1 MSIFIY
7 EDDLIQAQQMK
18 SLIEELCA
26 KHHIAYD
33 FIEVTSRAENIIEK
47 IPHTTYVP
55 LYFLDIEIKSEE
67 RKGLEVAQ
75 MIRQYDQEGIIVFV
89 TTHAEFAPL
98 SYEYMV
104 SAFTFIDKAL
114 PYEARYNLFEQCLN
128 HYEERNR
135 NKNPVDDF
143 VIQNEHTTIRVAFSR
158 VHYIKT
164 DGPHR
169 LALVTD
175 NRYINFY
182 GSLKEVLTLDHR
194 LLRCHQSYVVNLS
207 AIKKYDAANRLLTL
221 KSGAV
226 IPVSR
231 RLSRSVQHAL
241 RRVDEDVYL

>member
-7 EDDLIQAQQMK
+7 EDDMIQAQQVR

-26 KHHIAYD
+26 KHDIAYD

-47 IPHTTYVP
+47 IPHTKYVP
-55 LYFLDIEIKSEE
+55 LYFLDIEIRSEE
-67 RKGLEVAQ
+67 RKGLELAQ
-75 MIRQYDQEGIIVFV
+75 MIRQEDQEGIIVFV
-89 TTHAEFAPL
+89 TTHSEFAPL

-104 SAFTFIDKAL
+104 SALTFIDKAL
-114 PYEARYNLFEQCLN
+114 PYEERYKMFEQCLN
-128 HYEERNR
+128 YYDERNR
-135 NKNPVDDF
+135 SKRPVDDL

-182 GSLKEVLTLDHR
+182 GSLKQILTLDNR

-207 AIKKYDAANRLLTL
+207 AIKKYDAANRLITL
-221 KSGAV
+221 KNGAE

-241 RRVDEDVYL
+241 RQVD